1 MAFPQITRKIIEYSL
16 STFLRKGLSL
26 VILPLITRVLLPE
39 EYAIYSLLF
48 LFMTFSSLIY
58 QMGLQQSLMTYYHDY
73 DKKITLVSTIYISII
88 IFSLFFSG
96 LIIVFKNPLAKLI
109 IDTKTIYSEL
119 IILSAILI
127 FLDVFSGITN
137 VLLNIRQESRKY
149 SLLAITKN
157 TIFLIMFLL
166 FTLFKRIDLYLI
178 FKILIFAAI
187 ISFLQSNFYLFGI
200 LKKLKTE
207 NNKYFSL
214 SLLKELLHFGLFM
227 IPGTFAMIFLQSIDR
242 YMLKFLSAGYLYD
255 VAIYSA
261 AYKIGM
267 ILSLLTAVF
276 DLVFFPY
283 IMKMANS
290 ELVKSNLY
298 KIFIFYTI
306 IGTSVGSF
314 IILFSSEFFLL
325 LDSAYSEGGKIVF
338 VGVISVFLRGAFNI
352 FILGFYIQ
360 KRSKYLA
367 MMLVLGAFLNVIL
380 NYILI
385 PSMGVYG
392 AGIASIIAYLFI
404 VILCFILV
412 EKKFPVG
419 YKIGYLLISLILL
432 SIISY
437 MNYLLNFS
445 ISLLIV
451 KFMVVLAAVISLL
464 FHFKKSEKYQYLTKL
479 IFKSR

>member
-1 MAFPQITRKIIEYSL
+1 M
-16 STFLRKGLSL
+16 
-26 VILPLITRVLLPE
+26 LPLITRVLLPE

-73 DKKITLVSTIYISII
+73 DNKITLVSTIYISII
-88 IFSLFFSG
+88 FFSLFFSG
-96 LIIVFKNPLAKLI
+96 LIVAFRNPLAKLI
-109 IDTKTIYSEL
+109 IDTKTFQIYSEL
-119 IILSAILI
+119 ITLTAILI
-127 FLDVFSGITN
+127 FLNVFSAITN
-137 VLLNIRQESRKY
+137 VLLNIRKESRKY
-149 SLLAITKN
+149 SILAVTKN
-157 TIFLIMFLL
+157 SIFLIIFLL

-178 FKILIFAAI
+178 FKILIFASI
-187 ISFLQSNFYLFGI
+187 ISFMQSNYYLIGI

-207 NNKYFSL
+207 DNKYFSL
-214 SLLKELLHFGLFM
+214 SLLKKLLHFGLYM

-242 YMLKFLSAGYLYD
+242 YMLKFLSVGHLYD

-283 IMKMANS
+283 IMKLANS
-290 ELVKSNLY
+290 EQVKSNLY

-306 IGTSVGSF
+306 IGTSVGSM

-325 LDSAYSEGGKIVF
+325 LDAAYSEGGKIVF

-367 MMLVLGAFLNVIL
+367 MMLVSGAFLNVIL

-385 PSMGVYG
+385 PKMGVYG
-392 AGIASIIAYLFI
+392 AGIASIFAYLFI
-404 VILCFILV
+404 VIFCFILV
-412 EKKFPVG
+412 EKKYPVG
-419 YKIGYLLISLILL
+419 YKIRYLLVSLILL

-437 MNYLLNFS
+437 INYIFSFS
-445 ISLLIV
+445 ISLFMIKLSTILVVVAFLI
-451 KFMVVLAAVISLL
+451 IY
-464 FHFKKSEKYQYLTKL
+464 FKRSEKYQEL
-479 IFKSR
+479 IKILLRSK